1 LLATSI
7 KKLRRMMK
15 GIEKCIIL
23 KRMFLFKSY
32 LYNYKPIHD
41 IDIVNT
47 LPTPTH
53 THMRSEEVPFLS
65 LLVKA
70 SKLHK

>member
-23 KRMFLFKSY
+23 ERMFLFKSY
-32 LYNYKPIHD
+32 LCNYEPIHD

-53 THMRSEEVPFLS
+53 THE
-65 LLVKA
+65 K
-70 SKLHK
+70 